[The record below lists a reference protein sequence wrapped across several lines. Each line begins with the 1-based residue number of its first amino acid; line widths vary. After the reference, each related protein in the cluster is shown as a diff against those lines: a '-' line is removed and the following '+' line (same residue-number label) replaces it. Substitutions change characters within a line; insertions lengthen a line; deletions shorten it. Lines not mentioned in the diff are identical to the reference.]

1 MRIVLLSRVEQLG
14 VIGDVVEVKPGY
26 ARNFLLPQQK
36 ALRATPANLERFQN
50 MKAEIEANNLKLKS
64 EAEKLAAKM
73 EHASIILVRN
83 ASDSGFLFGSV
94 RSGDIAEQLAEQG
107 FAISKSQVRIA
118 APIKSIGNYMVE
130 VVLHPEVFTEVPLR
144 VMTTQEQVTVA
155 EEEEG
160 LQQDGEQQDEN
171 TEVES

>member
-1 MRIVLLSRVEQLG
+1 MRVVLLSRVEKLG

-26 ARNFLLPQQK
+26 ARNFLLPRQK

-73 EHASIILVRN
+73 GNVSIVLVRN

-94 RSGDIAEQLAEQG
+94 RSADIAEQLTEQG

-118 APIKSIGNYMVE
+118 APIKSVGNYMIE
-130 VVLHPEVFTEVPLR
+130 VVLHPEVSIEIPLR
-144 VMTTQEQVTVA
+144 VMTTQEQVAVT
-155 EEEEG
+155 EEEP
-160 LQQDGEQQDEN
+160 QQDGEQDVDSE
-171 TEVES
+171 EEA